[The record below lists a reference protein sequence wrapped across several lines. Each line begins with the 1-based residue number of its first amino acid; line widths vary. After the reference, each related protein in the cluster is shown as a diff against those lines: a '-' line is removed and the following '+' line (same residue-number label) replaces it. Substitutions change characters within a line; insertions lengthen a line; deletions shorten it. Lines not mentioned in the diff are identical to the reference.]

1 MRRHIGA
8 FFAQQL
14 FGQRAGKAQRRGE
27 TAGELP
33 AAAHV
38 AGIAELLPCREVGVA
53 GARGA
58 VEVRVIAAAR
68 VRIADE
74 ADQRRAAGLAALVEA
89 GDHFH
94 GVLLAS
100 GGGSGVAARGAA
112 AHEGGDGLHIRRET
126 GGQALDD
133 RADGGGVGLA
143 KDRDPQFTAHRVRH
157 VRSLP
162 MRQSRQRSRD
172 RTCPPPPRREW
183 SRGPDRRW
191 RARRRSSPR
200 GGRRSRPPCRP

>member
-1 MRRHIGA
+1 MRHHIGA

-14 FGQRAGKAQRRGE
+14 FGQRAGEAQRRGE
-27 TAGELP
+27 AAGELP

-38 AGIAELLPCREVGVA
+38 AGVAELLPCREVGVA

-58 VEVRVIAAAR
+58 AEVRVIAAAR

-74 ADQRRAAGLAALVEA
+74 ADERRAAGLATLVEA

-100 GGGSGVAARGAA
+100 GGGGGVAARGAA
-112 AHEGGDGLHIRRET
+112 AHEGGDGLHVRRET

-143 KDRDPQFTAHRVRH
+143 EDRDPQFIAQRVRH
-157 VRSLP
+157 VHSLP
-162 MRQSRQRSRD
+162 TRQSRQRSRD
-172 RTCPPPPRREW
+172 RICPPPPRREW

-191 RARRRSSPR
+191 QARRRSSPR
-200 GGRRSRPPCRP
+200 GGRRSRPPFRP